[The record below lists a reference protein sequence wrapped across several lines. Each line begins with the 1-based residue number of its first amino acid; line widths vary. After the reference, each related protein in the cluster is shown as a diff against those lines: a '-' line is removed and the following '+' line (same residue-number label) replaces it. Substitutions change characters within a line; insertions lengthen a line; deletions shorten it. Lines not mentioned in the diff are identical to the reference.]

1 MTLTWFP
8 PKIQSADYILAPFG
22 GKINMFTGGYTN

>member
-8 PKIQSADYILAPFG
+8 PKMQSADYILAPFKG
-22 GKINMFTGGYTN
+22 RINMLTGGY